1 MPHARIAVMGPGG
14 GTEFVF
20 KQELRGIEAAYKQ
33 AIKDGKS
40 AEDAARERD
49 LALAGIREQ
58 YERELMN
65 PREAMSLG
73 SVSSIVMPGT
83 SRRVLGENLAFLMRT
98 YEPSPMAGPQRE
110 FE

>member
-1 MPHARIAVMGPGG
+1 MSPH

-20 KQELRGIEAAYKQ
+20 KQELRGIEAAYRK
-33 AIKDGKS
+33 AIADGQTPDE
-40 AEDAARERD
+40 AAAARDAALAEIRD
-49 LALAGIREQ
+49 Q

-65 PREAMSLG
+65 PKEALSLG

-83 SRRVLGENLAFLMRT
+83 SRRVLGKNLAFLMRT